1 MSRKAVA
8 VLSASGLV
16 GQRFQQRLC
25 EHPWFEFVAV
35 AGSPMS
41 EGRKLSDIPWRL
53 DEARPDLPELTVLG
67 LNSLVDELLK
77 LEVEIVFS
85 ALPSDIALDVEP
97 VIAAAGI
104 SVLSNASAHRC
115 IAGIPLVIADLNPH
129 HLTHW
134 KYSAL
139 GPIACS
145 TNCTVIPIALPLK
158 PLWDMVGFNQV
169 SIRTEQAL
177 SGGGRELL
185 SSGIAG
191 GKCEIP
197 GEAER
202 IEQELLHILG
212 RVSIEG
218 ISPTTIGIDVDCKR
232 VSERDGH
239 LVHVEVELNR
249 ETSLS
254 EIKEWMAAWS
264 DRPQHLKLPSAPD
277 SPVIIIDGLPTRAEY
292 LMAGGEGLK
301 SGMSVVVG
309 NLKIDKTKLSFSA
322 LSHNTIRGAAG
333 GCILLAELMLAE
345 GLLN

>member
-1 MSRKAVA
+1 MPRKAVA

-41 EGRKLSDIPWRL
+41 EGKKLSDIPWRL

-67 LNSLVDELLK
+67 LNSLIDELL
-77 LEVEIVFS
+77 EVGVEIVFS
-85 ALPSDIALDVEP
+85 ALPSNIALKIEP
-97 VIAAAGI
+97 MIAAAGI

-134 KYSAL
+134 KDSVL
-139 GPIACS
+139 GPITCS

-169 SIRTEQAL
+169 SVRTEQAL
-177 SGGGRELL
+177 SGGGWELL
-185 SSGIAG
+185 SSGIVVDD
-191 GKCEIP
+191 CEIP
-197 GEAER
+197 GEAEK
-202 IEQELLHILG
+202 IEQELLHLLG
-212 RVSIEG
+212 RVSDEG
-218 ISPTTIGIDVDCKR
+218 ISPTTIGISVNCRR

-249 ETSLS
+249 ETDLS

-264 DRPQHLKLPSAPD
+264 DRPQHLKLPSAPE
-277 SPVIIIDGLPTRAEY
+277 SPVIIIDGLPTREEY

-309 NLKIDKTKLSFSA
+309 NLKIDKTKL
-322 LSHNTIRGAAG
+322 
-333 GCILLAELMLAE
+333 
-345 GLLN
+345 

>member
-1 MSRKAVA
+1 MPRKAVA

-41 EGRKLSDIPWRL
+41 EGKKLSDIPWRL

-67 LNSLVDELLK
+67 LNSLIDELL
-77 LEVEIVFS
+77 EVGVEIVFS
-85 ALPSDIALDVEP
+85 ALPSNIALKIEP
-97 VIAAAGI
+97 MIAAAGI

-134 KYSAL
+134 KDSEL

-169 SIRTEQAL
+169 SVRTEQAL
-177 SGGGRELL
+177 SGGGWELL
-185 SSGIAG
+185 SSGIVVDD
-191 GKCEIP
+191 CEIP
-197 GEAER
+197 GEAEK
-202 IEQELLHILG
+202 IEQELLHLLG
-212 RVSIEG
+212 RVSDEG
-218 ISPTTIGIDVDCKR
+218 ISPTTIGISVNCRR

-249 ETSLS
+249 ETDLS

-264 DRPQHLKLPSAPD
+264 DRPQHLKLPSAPE
-277 SPVIIIDGLPTRAEY
+277 SPVIIIDGLPTREEY

-333 GCILLAELMLAE
+333 GCILLAELMHAE

>member
-1 MSRKAVA
+1 
-8 VLSASGLV
+8 
-16 GQRFQQRLC
+16 
-25 EHPWFEFVAV
+25 
-35 AGSPMS
+35 
-41 EGRKLSDIPWRL
+41 
-53 DEARPDLPELTVLG
+53 
-67 LNSLVDELLK
+67 
-77 LEVEIVFS
+77 VEIVFS
-85 ALPSDIALDVEP
+85 ALPSEIALDVEP
-97 VIAAAGI
+97 LIAAAGI

-134 KYSAL
+134 KDSVL
-139 GPIACS
+139 GPITCS

-169 SIRTEQAL
+169 SVRTEQAL
-177 SGGGRELL
+177 SGGGWELL
-185 SSGIAG
+185 SSGIG
-191 GKCEIP
+191 VDDCEIP
-197 GEAER
+197 GEAEK
-202 IEQELLHILG
+202 IEQELLHLLG
-212 RVSIEG
+212 RVSDEG
-218 ISPTTIGIDVDCKR
+218 ISPTTIGISVNCRR

-249 ETSLS
+249 ETDLS

-264 DRPQHLKLPSAPD
+264 DRPQHLKLPSAPE
-277 SPVIIIDGLPTRAEY
+277 SPVIIIDGLPTREEY

-345 GLLN
+345 GLLD

>member
-1 MSRKAVA
+1 MPRKAVA

-35 AGSPMS
+35 MGSPMS
-41 EGRKLSDIPWRL
+41 EGRKLSEIPWRL
-53 DEARPDLPELTVLG
+53 DETRPNLPELTVLG
-67 LNSLVDELLK
+67 LNSLIEELLE

-85 ALPSDIALDVEP
+85 ALPSEIALDVEP
-97 VIAAAGI
+97 IIAAAGI

-134 KYSAL
+134 KDSEL

-169 SIRTEQAL
+169 SVQTEQAL
-177 SGGGRELL
+177 SGGGWELL
-185 SSGIAG
+185 SSGVG
-191 GKCEIP
+191 VGNCEIP
-197 GEAER
+197 GEAEK

-212 RVSIEG
+212 RVSNQG
-218 ISPTTIGIDVDCKR
+218 ISPTTIGISVNCKR

-277 SPVIIIDGLPTRAEY
+277 NPVIIVDGLPTREEY
-292 LMAGGEGLK
+292 LMAGGDGLK

-333 GCILLAELMLAE
+333 GCILLAELMHAE
-345 GLLN
+345 GLLD

>member
-1 MSRKAVA
+1 VPRKAVA

-35 AGSPMS
+35 MGSPMS
-41 EGRKLSDIPWRL
+41 EGRKLSEIPWRL
-53 DEARPDLPELTVLG
+53 DETRPDLPELTVLG
-67 LNSLVDELLK
+67 LNSLIEELLE

-85 ALPSDIALDVEP
+85 ALPSEIALDVEP
-97 VIAAAGI
+97 IIAAAGI

-134 KYSAL
+134 KDSEL

-169 SIRTEQAL
+169 SVQTEQAL
-177 SGGGRELL
+177 SGGGWELL
-185 SSGIAG
+185 SSGIG
-191 GKCEIP
+191 VGNCEIP
-197 GEAER
+197 GEAEK

-212 RVSIEG
+212 RVSNQG
-218 ISPTTIGIDVDCKR
+218 ISPTTIGISVNCKR

-277 SPVIIIDGLPTRAEY
+277 NPVIIVEGLPTRDEY
-292 LMAGGEGLK
+292 LMAGGDGLK

-333 GCILLAELMLAE
+333 GCILLAELMHAE

>member
-1 MSRKAVA
+1 MPRKAVA

-41 EGRKLSDIPWRL
+41 EGRKLSEIPWRL
-53 DEARPDLPELTVLG
+53 DEVRPKLPELTVLG

-77 LEVEIVFS
+77 LKVEIVFS
-85 ALPSDIALDVEP
+85 ALPSEIAFDVEP
-97 VIAAAGI
+97 MIAAAGI
-104 SVLSNASAHRC
+104 SVLSNASAYRC
-115 IAGIPLVIADLNPH
+115 ITGVPLVIADLNPH

-134 KYSAL
+134 KKSAL

-145 TNCTVIPIALPLK
+145 TNCTVIPIVLPLK
-158 PLWDMVGFNQV
+158 PLWDMVGFNQI

-177 SGGGRELL
+177 SGGGWKLL
-185 SSGIAG
+185 SSGITDDN
-191 GKCEIP
+191 CEIP
-197 GEAER
+197 GEAEK
-202 IEQELLHILG
+202 IEQELLHLLG

-218 ISPTTIGIDVDCKR
+218 VSPTTIGIDVDCER

-239 LVHVEVELNR
+239 LVHVKVELNR
-249 ETSLS
+249 EASLS

-277 SPVIIIDGLPTRAEY
+277 SPVIIIDSLPSRGGH

-309 NLKIDKTKLSFSA
+309 NLKMDKATLSFSA

-333 GCILLAELMLAE
+333 GCILLAELMHAE
-345 GLLN
+345 GLLD